1 MNEDT
6 IAGFLEGLASGAP
19 VPGGGGAAALSAAM
33 GAALVAMVCN
43 LTIGQEKHR
52 AHEETMARLLVEA
65 TEQRALALA
74 LAAEDG
80 AAYGAVRAA
89 YALPRG
95 ADEEK
100 RTRQAQIQQALKGAA
115 DVPLRTVAV
124 AARIVEL
131 CAEALPGGNPN
142 VVSDIG
148 VGVLCARAALDGAAL
163 NVRTNLALIRD
174 DAFKSETS
182 ADLERRLAAA
192 RPRGD
197 EVARQVD
204 ERIGR

>member
-1 MNEDT
+1 MNEET

-43 LTIGQEKHR
+43 LTLGQEKYR
-52 AHEETMARLLVEA
+52 AHEELMARVLVEA

-74 LAAEDG
+74 LAEEDG

-89 YALPRG
+89 YSLPR
-95 ADEEK
+95 ATDEEK
-100 RTRQAQIQQALKGAA
+100 AARQAGIQDALKGAA

-142 VVSDIG
+142 VVSDVG

-163 NVRTNLALIRD
+163 NVRINLALIKDEGYKGRT
-174 DAFKSETS
+174 AAE
-182 ADLERRLAAA
+182 LERRLAAA
-192 RPRGD
+192 RPRAD
-197 EVARQVD
+197 EVARGV
-204 ERIGR
+204 EKGIGR